1 MFRELRRFKQALSNE
16 ECIKILDA
24 CSTGILAVS
33 GDNNYPYAVPVN
45 YVYKDN
51 KIFIHCAKTGHKIDA
66 IKKNSNVSFCVVEN
80 DDIIEEKFATRY
92 SSIIAFGKATLIDDK
107 QEMRNILEFLNE
119 KYSPNYKAEGQKEI
133 DNDIDNVLI
142 IQIEIEHIS
151 GKRNK
156 E

>member
-16 ECIKILDA
+16 ECIKILNT

-80 DDIIEEKFATRY
+80 DTVIAEKFATRY

-107 QEMRNILEFLNE
+107 
-119 KYSPNYKAEGQKEI
+119 
-133 DNDIDNVLI
+133 
-142 IQIEIEHIS
+142 
-151 GKRNK
+151 
-156 E
+156 

>member
-16 ECIKILDA
+16 ECIKILNT

-45 YVYKDN
+45 YVYNEN

-66 IKKNSNVSFCVVEN
+66 IKNNSNVSFCVVEN
-80 DDIIEEKFATRY
+80 DNVIAEKFATRY

-107 QEMRNILEFLNE
+107 QEMRQVLEILNE
-119 KYSPNYKAEGQKEI
+119 KYSPNYKVEGQKEI
-133 DNDIDNVLI
+133 DIDINNVLI
-142 IQIEIEHIS
+142 IQIEIEHLS